1 MRVLVDTPVWSF
13 ALRRRHPGER
23 PSESRGLEEWRRLT
37 RESRAVLCGPVRM
50 EVLAGVPDE
59 AAFARIRERLRW
71 FPDEAILREDYE
83 EAARAW
89 TACARSGVAATSPD
103 MVLCALA
110 MRLALPILTTDRD
123 FERYAR
129 VIPIRLHAP
138 R

>member
-1 MRVLVDTPVWSF
+1 MRVLVDTPIWSF
-13 ALRRRHPGER
+13 ALRRRRPGDAPGES
-23 PSESRGLEEWRRLT
+23 PGLAEWRRLT
-37 RESRAVLCGPVRM
+37 REGRATLCGPVRM
-50 EVLAGVPDE
+50 ELLFGMRDE
-59 AAFARIRERLRW
+59 AAFARLREKLRW
-71 FPDEAILREDYE
+71 FPDEALLTEDFE
-83 EAARAW
+83 EAARSW

-129 VIPIRLHAP
+129 VLPIRLHRP